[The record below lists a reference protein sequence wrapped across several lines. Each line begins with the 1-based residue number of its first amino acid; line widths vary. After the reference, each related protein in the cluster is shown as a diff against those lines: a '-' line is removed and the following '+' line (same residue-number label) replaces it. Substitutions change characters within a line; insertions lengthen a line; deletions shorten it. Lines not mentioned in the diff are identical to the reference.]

1 MTREQIRPLTYC
13 HTFFGFTVKCV
24 GCEGDVDLHFS
35 LLLSTLYLILC
46 HTILV
51 YSIPIYY
58 IHILGALEVVE
69 VAIFFRATRVVFIVL
84 GQEKIV
90 KATIIYET
98 FYI

>member
-1 MTREQIRPLTYC
+1 MVVQIRPLTYC

-35 LLLSTLYLILC
+35 LLLSSLYLILC
-46 HTILV
+46 HTIPV

-58 IHILGALEVVE
+58 ILGALEVVE

-84 GQEKIV
+84 GQEKID

>member
-1 MTREQIRPLTYC
+1 MVSCIAVLFIAQFYML
-13 HTFFGFTVKCV
+13 
-24 GCEGDVDLHFS
+24 
-35 LLLSTLYLILC
+35 LC
-46 HTILV
+46 HTI
-51 YSIPIYY
+51 YSIPILIYY
-58 IHILGALEVVE
+58 ILGALEVVE